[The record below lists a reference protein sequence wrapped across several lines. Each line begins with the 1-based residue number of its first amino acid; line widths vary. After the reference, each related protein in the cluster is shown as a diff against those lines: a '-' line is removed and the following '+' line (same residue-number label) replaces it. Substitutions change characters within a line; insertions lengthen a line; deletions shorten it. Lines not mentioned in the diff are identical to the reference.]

1 MHVKT
6 DSDLT
11 SLANSTPPRS
21 PRRPVYY
28 VMSPSNVEGE
38 KLSFGGLSP
47 AISPAHHHH
56 HYHHHHHHPTHHRYA
71 SSPIHHSR
79 ESSSTRFSASIKN
92 GYWRKMPQ
100 EMHGDDKDGAGEE
113 DEYGGDDRWGLRCYG
128 VMFVAGFALL
138 FSLFSVI
145 LWGAS
150 KAYEPKISVKS
161 VVFERYNI
169 QAGVDFTGVP
179 TKLISVNSTVK
190 FLFRNPATFFGVHV
204 SSSPFQL
211 YYYDL
216 VIASGHM
223 KEFYAPRKYE
233 RVVVTA
239 VLGKEVPVY
248 GGGASLT
255 SRNNGGPPAVIPF
268 KLTFVVRAR
277 ADVLGLLV
285 RSRFH
290 RTVRC
295 SVHLSELLLGRAADL
310 RRACEYD

>member
-1 MHVKT
+1 MHVQT

-21 PRRPVYY
+21 PRRPAYY
-28 VMSPSNVEGE
+28 VMSPSNMEGE
-38 KLSFGGLSP
+38 KLSIAGLSP
-47 AISPAHHHH
+47 AISPAHQ
-56 HYHHHHHHPTHHRYA
+56 HYHHHPTHHRYA

-79 ESSSTRFSASIKN
+79 ESSTTRFSASIKN

-100 EMHGDDKDGAGEE
+100 EMHGGAGDKVDDGEE
-113 DEYGGDDRWGLRCYG
+113 DEYGEDERWGLRCYG
-128 VMFVAGFALL
+128 AMFFAGFALL
-138 FSLFSVI
+138 FSLFSLI

-150 KAYEPKISVKS
+150 KAYGPKISVKS

-169 QAGVDFTGVP
+169 QAGVDFAGVP

-204 SSSPFQL
+204 SSTPFQL

-216 VIASGHM
+216 VIAAGHM

-233 RVVVTA
+233 RVVTTA
-239 VLGKEVPVY
+239 VLGKEIPVY

-255 SRNNGGPPAVIPF
+255 SRNNGGPPAMIPF
-268 KLTFVVRAR
+268 KLAFVVRAD
-277 ADVLGLLV
+277 ANVLGLLV

-295 SVHLSELLLGRAADL
+295 SVHLSELLLGRPADL
-310 RRACEYD
+310 RRACEYE